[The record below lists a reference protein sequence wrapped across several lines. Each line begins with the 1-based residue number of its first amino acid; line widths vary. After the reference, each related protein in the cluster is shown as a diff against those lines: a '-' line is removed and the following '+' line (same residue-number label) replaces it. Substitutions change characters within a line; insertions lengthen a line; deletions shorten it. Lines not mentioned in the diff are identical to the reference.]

1 MNPIDQHV
9 GNRIRHC
16 RWMKGMSQ
24 QDLAAR
30 CNVKFQQVQKYE
42 TGVNR
47 VSASRLW
54 EIAEALEV
62 EVSYFFE
69 GLNVDGP
76 TGSET
81 DISRSPLL
89 EKEAVDLVRSYYGIP
104 EKSRTQLLSL
114 AKSLAA

>member
-62 EVSYFFE
+62 EVAYFFE
-69 GLNVDGP
+69 GLKFEGHAGAD
-76 TGSET
+76 TG
-81 DISRSPLL
+81 ISRSPLL
-89 EKEAVDLVRSYYGIP
+89 EKEAVDLVRTYYGIP